1 MLLSFSLFFLFLFL
15 SLVLFF
21 SLSPPVS
28 PRGTMPSI
36 DRITL
41 GFPGATPLARV
52 SVSKEGDPR
61 RSVDARK
68 GGLRANK
75 VMLMLHSCCGARAY
89 GAG

>member
-21 SLSPPVS
+21 SLSPPGENIVS

-52 SVSKEGDPR
+52 GRCQRKEIQ
-61 RSVDARK
+61 
-68 GGLRANK
+68 GGA
-75 VMLMLHSCCGARAY
+75 
-89 GAG
+89 